1 MIWGAVRNGKL
12 VAEPTIEPFFWVG
25 QLFSPIDPVP
35 GDLTQT
41 PIDSKSKRDWK
52 DPKRIKEKN
61 AGGNK
66 NRVAAG
72 SLLVIVDEYIIPG
85 EGANVESIKSAE
97 NPEERK
103 ADEGGQEYV
112 NAPV

>member
-1 MIWGAVRNGKL
+1 LIWGAVRNGKL

-66 NRVAAG
+66 NLKKGLTVKNNSGRLGKPTVWQQDRC
-72 SLLVIVDEYIIPG
+72 SL
-85 EGANVESIKSAE
+85 
-97 NPEERK
+97 
-103 ADEGGQEYV
+103 
-112 NAPV
+112 